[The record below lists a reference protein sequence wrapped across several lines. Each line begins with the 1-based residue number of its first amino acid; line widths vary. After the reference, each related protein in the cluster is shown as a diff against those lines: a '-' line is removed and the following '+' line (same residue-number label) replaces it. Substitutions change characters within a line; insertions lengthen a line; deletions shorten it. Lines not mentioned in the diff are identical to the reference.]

1 MRIAVL
7 LFFLAG
13 ALGAAAS
20 DSMEALQRSTLYGRE
35 YVRMT
40 EWAKA
45 NKLNLRWTGAVKE
58 KELRATNATT
68 RLLFVMDSN
77 KAQINGINFTLCL
90 PVIFQKGN
98 VYISAVDL
106 EISLHPLLFPERMA
120 PNSVIRTIC
129 LDPGHGGEDPGKMD
143 GRMEE
148 KKFTLLLSEEV
159 EHLLKKAGFNVVR
172 TRTRD
177 QAVKLADRP
186 GIANQH
192 EADLFISLHYN
203 AAPKRTV
210 EGAEVYCLAPAGTVS
225 SDGGKSAPSYPGHAY
240 DGRNTL
246 LAYEVQKSLVRKL
259 GMNDRGVKRSQFMVL
274 LTARMPAILIEGGFM
289 TNPDE
294 AQRIYDSE
302 YRKKTARAIVDGILA
317 YQKRV
322 ENLLSP

>member
-210 EGAEVYCLAPAGTVS
+210 EGVEVYCLAPAGTVS

>member
-45 NKLNLRWTGAVKE
+45 NKLNLRWIGAVKE

-186 GIANQH
+186 GIANHH

-210 EGAEVYCLAPAGTVS
+210 EGVEVYCLAPAGTVS

>member
-1 MRIAVL
+1 MRIAAL

-13 ALGAAAS
+13 AWGALADNS
-20 DSMEALQRSTLYGRE
+20 LSNLERTVLFGRN
-35 YVRMT
+35 YIRMT
-40 EWAKA
+40 EWAKSCQ
-45 NKLNLRWTGAVKE
+45 LDLRWVGAVKE

-68 RLLFVMDSN
+68 RLLFTMDSY
-77 KAQINGINFTLCL
+77 KAQVNGINFTLCL
-90 PVIFQKGN
+90 PVIFQKGV
-98 VYISAVDL
+98 VYISAVDV
-106 EISLHPLLFPERMA
+106 EISLHPLLFPQTVA
-120 PNSVIRTIC
+120 PNSVIKTIC

-159 EHLLKKAGFNVVR
+159 ERLLTRAGFKVVR

-177 QAVKLADRP
+177 QTLKLADRP

-203 AAPKRTV
+203 AAPRKTV
-210 EGAEVYCLAPAGTVS
+210 DGVEVYCLAPAGTLS

-246 LAYEVQKSLVRKL
+246 LAYEMQRSLVKKL

-274 LTARMPAILIEGGFM
+274 LTAQMPAILIEAGFM
-289 TNPDE
+289 TNPEE
-294 AQRIYDSE
+294 AAQIYNADH
-302 YRKKTARAIVDGILA
+302 RKRMAGAIVDGILN

-322 ENLLSP
+322 ENQIRP